1 MNTYQS
7 LHARHYDLIYAGKPY
22 ADEAAFVDRVIA
34 RPRGALLDLACG
46 TGRHAVEFSRLGWA
60 VTGVDYG
67 AELLERARANA
78 SAAGVDLA
86 LYQQDMREL
95 DLGGERFDAVTCL
108 FDSIGYPQT
117 DEGIVAA
124 LSAARRHLAPD
135 GVLVAEFLHGPAMI
149 AGYDPLKVRTWPL
162 DAGGEL
168 LRVSRTRLD
177 VVASVMHV
185 AYDLLE
191 LGPDGRYRR
200 AKEEQA
206 NRYFTVS
213 EMRGLLHRAGL
224 VERGFL
230 HAYGD
235 DLAVTRDTWHVL
247 AVATPASGDGE

>member
-1 MNTYQS
+1 VNTYQS

-22 ADEAAFVDRVIA
+22 ADEAAFVDRAIA

-67 AELLERARANA
+67 ADLLERARANA
-78 SAAGVDLA
+78 QAAGVDVA
-86 LYQQDMREL
+86 LFEQDMREL
-95 DLGGERFDAVTCL
+95 DLGAERFDAATCL

-117 DEGIVAA
+117 DEGVVAT

-135 GVLVAEFLHGPAMI
+135 GTLVADFLHAPAMI
-149 AGYDPLKVRTWPL
+149 AGFDALKVRTWPL
-162 DAGGEL
+162 DNGGEL

-177 VVASVMHV
+177 LERSVMHV

-191 LGPDGRYRR
+191 LDADGTYQR
-200 AKEEQA
+200 AGEEQA

-213 EMRGLLHRAGL
+213 EMRGLLRAAGL
-224 VERGFL
+224 TERGFVA
-230 HAYGD
+230 AYSD
-235 DLAVTRDTWHVL
+235 DPAIGGDTWHVL
-247 AVATPASGDGE
+247 LMAAP